1 MPVVIYRTYL
11 RIMIPGILLMICS
24 ILPFPEQVQ
33 ETEGTDY
40 PMKPEAVA
48 DKFVICYENGDLATA
63 NYVLFA
69 GKHVQDMGG
78 TPQELEKELLPE
90 ELNKNRKNPAKAD
103 AVTLV
108 FSQNDKTYGEDTYY
122 VTYMSRG
129 KKHKFTMFLIEGK
142 WKVDISY
149 LWMGDWYDWMPGY

>member
-1 MPVVIYRTYL
+1 ML
-11 RIMIPGILLMICS
+11 KLLFLISLMS
-24 ILPFPEQVQ
+24 PFSVFVL
-33 ETEGTDY
+33 ETEHKDY
-40 PMKPEAVA
+40 PSTSREVA
-48 DKFVICYENGDLATA
+48 EKFITCYESGDLLTA
-63 NYVLFA
+63 NYVLFD